1 MIKLMLFRYNPS
13 KKGKFMKKYLTLTLF
28 ILFFTSCATK
38 IENEQNSTNKKTNS
52 ELIKILVEKEKEIN
66 SLKLE
71 LETYKKVD

>member
-1 MIKLMLFRYNPS
+1 
-13 KKGKFMKKYLTLTLF
+13 MKKYLTLTLF

-38 IENEQNSTNKKTNS
+38 IENEQNTTNKKTNS

-71 LETYKKVD
+71 LESYKKVD

>member
-1 MIKLMLFRYNPS
+1 
-13 KKGKFMKKYLTLTLF
+13 MKKYLTLTLF

-38 IENEQNSTNKKTNS
+38 IENEQNTTNKKTNS